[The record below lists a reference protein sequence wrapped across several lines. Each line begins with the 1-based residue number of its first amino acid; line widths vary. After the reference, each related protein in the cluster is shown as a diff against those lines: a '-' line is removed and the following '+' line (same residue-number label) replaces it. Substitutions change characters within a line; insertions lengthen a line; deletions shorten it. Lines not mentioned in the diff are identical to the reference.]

1 MAAARWDI
9 RWDRGGSWQRRLVRR
24 DILGTVLGLGAPCV
38 MELRRIDD
46 PSTVPPVQTL
56 TAVMRGAGADATLT
70 ADQALIEAF
79 PLRRY
84 QHRIIVSDLASGLPL
99 LLIRGYVS
107 IRDKV
112 ED

>member
-1 MAAARWDI
+1 M
-9 RWDRGGSWQRRLVRR
+9 RR
-24 DILGTVLGLGAPCV
+24 DTLGAVLGLGAPCV

-46 PSTVPPVQTL
+46 PSTATPVQIL
-56 TAVMRGAGADATLT
+56 TAVMGAAGADATLT
-70 ADQALIEAF
+70 ANRELIEAF

-84 QHRIIVSDLASGLPL
+84 QHRILVSDLASGLPL

>member
-9 RWDRGGSWQRRLVRR
+9 TWDRGGSWQRRLVRR
-24 DILGTVLGLGAPCV
+24 DIKGVVLGLGAPCV
-38 MELRRIDD
+38 MELRRIND

-56 TAVMRGAGADATLT
+56 TAVMGVAGADATLT
-70 ADQALIEAF
+70 AERALIEAF
-79 PLRRY
+79 PLHRY
-84 QHRIIVSDLASGLPL
+84 QHRIIVPNLASGLPML
-99 LLIRGYVS
+99 LARGYVS